1 MTYAIVWRLK
11 NEEEIR
17 KDLGIPTPLPL
28 PNPLPVGADIAK
40 NNVFW
45 FEVKDEDADKLQY
58 PLMNWISRSSS
69 NFINE
74 ESGAVM
80 GSRNKVQFVQ
90 GESNFRKFL
99 SKTLYIVDFTVLAK
113 RTWNVSIRDSLDPDY
128 NCDATMRTYES
139 WIWSPFAVAMGQAK
153 IEGVSFE
160 EASGDTQ
167 ILN

>member
-58 PLMNWISRSSS
+58 PLMNWISRSS
-69 NFINE
+69 
-74 ESGAVM
+74 
-80 GSRNKVQFVQ
+80 
-90 GESNFRKFL
+90 
-99 SKTLYIVDFTVLAK
+99 
-113 RTWNVSIRDSLDPDY
+113 
-128 NCDATMRTYES
+128 
-139 WIWSPFAVAMGQAK
+139 
-153 IEGVSFE
+153 
-160 EASGDTQ
+160 
-167 ILN
+167 